1 MTVRRH
7 PIRGLI
13 GGLVLGIGIAL
24 ILMLTSLPVF
34 GEATVI
40 VAIVAGGLLGLLVA
54 MAWPARSS
62 PRS

>member
-13 GGLVLGIGIAL
+13 GGLVLGIGIGL

-40 VAIVAGGLLGLLVA
+40 IAIVAGGLLGLLVA
-54 MAWPARSS
+54 VALPARSG